1 MGARRSTLAGRAQVK
16 RPPDAQA
23 SGLSARG
30 AAEEQGLPPGPR
42 SRTREGFGTPGRGVR
57 SSPPPCAGTL
67 FRFGPCAGRVPAA
80 ALPPRPPCARS
91 QGRRLPIAA
100 TPSLPGGGCLVSGL
114 VGREPARGA
123 LELLQKRF
131 PIRLRPA
138 PGGPRG
144 VFAGWGGEG
153 SGALRPALR
162 ARGEGTGAAGAPC
175 APRAISGL
183 GTGIIRF

>member
-1 MGARRSTLAGRAQVK
+1 M
-16 RPPDAQA
+16 
-23 SGLSARG
+23 
-30 AAEEQGLPPGPR
+30 
-42 SRTREGFGTPGRGVR
+42 
-57 SSPPPCAGTL
+57 
-67 FRFGPCAGRVPAA
+67 
-80 ALPPRPPCARS
+80 
-91 QGRRLPIAA
+91 
-100 TPSLPGGGCLVSGL
+100 SGL

-153 SGALRPALR
+153 RGSLCPALR

>member
-1 MGARRSTLAGRAQVK
+1 M
-16 RPPDAQA
+16 
-23 SGLSARG
+23 
-30 AAEEQGLPPGPR
+30 
-42 SRTREGFGTPGRGVR
+42 TPGRAGVR
-57 SSPPPCAGTL
+57 PRCARRRGGARAAPGAAIGNSGGLRDPVAGNAIKPPQPRAGTL

-100 TPSLPGGGCLVSGL
+100 ALSPPRGGCLLSGL
-114 VGREPARGA
+114 VGPEPARGA

-144 VFAGWGGEG
+144 VLSGWGGEG
-153 SGALRPALR
+153 RGALRPALR

>member
-1 MGARRSTLAGRAQVK
+1 MERPRGAQT
-16 RPPDAQA
+16 

-30 AAEEQGLPPGPR
+30 AAGKHGLLPGLR
-42 SRTREGFGTPGRGVR
+42 SGTQEGFGTPGRGVR
-57 SSPPPCAGTL
+57 PSPPPRAETL

-80 ALPPRPPCARS
+80 ALPPRPRCARS

-100 TPSLPGGGCLVSGL
+100 APSPPGGGCLVSGL
-114 VGREPARGA
+114 VGPEPARGA

-131 PIRLRPA
+131 AIRLRPA

-144 VFAGWGGEG
+144 VLAGWGAEG
-153 SGALRPALR
+153 RGALRPALR
-162 ARGEGTGAAGAPC
+162 ARGEGTEAAGAPC